1 MPTNGPFR
9 STTVYAILSCMLWAV
24 GLIVVLGVVN
34 FAIHR
39 AVIEVGHP
47 LSDEVPDFLSAL
59 GGRLSLIAEFAVLL
73 AALSLAANGWPEL
86 AWAYVAYSALNGMAA
101 WLIVTRRV

>member
-1 MPTNGPFR
+1 
-9 STTVYAILSCMLWAV
+9 MLLAV

-34 FAIHR
+34 FALHR
-39 AVIEVGHP
+39 AVLEAGHP
-47 LSDEVPDFLSAL
+47 LADQVPDFLSVL

-73 AALSLAANGWPEL
+73 AALLLAANGRPDL
-86 AWAYVAYSALNGMAA
+86 AWAYLAYSALNGMAA